1 MPVLFPIAHLAAA
14 ATLAFSPAAHADEN
28 TRNAP
33 PEAST
38 RSTRLVLVSRADG
51 ATGKPSV
58 PAQAGAISA
67 NGRYA
72 AFTVKGRLYL
82 RDIRANRTQS
92 VLGDLVTG
100 AHPTFTRSFSPH
112 SGTIVYSGDG
122 KLWADNL
129 ATAGK
134 SFVSRT
140 LPALRGESD
149 LNVSGAPSI
158 SADGRYVAFESSS
171 NALVDENG
179 DGRIDQGYPRYQVY
193 LRDLK
198 RGATTLISRA
208 GGPAGAIGDGE
219 SSEPAISADGRY
231 VAFTSEAGNLVPGA
245 PRPGAGIYVRDLR
258 TDTVRRVS
266 YWSSRPGPHRGE
278 GSRPS
283 ISANGRYVSFVF
295 NRTGS
300 PASVVVRD
308 LRAGGT
314 VNASLLTENPLKLGR
329 GTPELSEDG
338 RFVAFRTGEAAQGQ
352 LDRLYVADLETERTR
367 LVGSASAEPGSPL
380 SFSASGR
387 YLLFDTFVDA
397 NVPKGA
403 EPSVPAHGDV
413 YRYTNAFLP

>member
-1 MPVLFPIAHLAAA
+1 MPVLFPIAHLVAAA
-14 ATLAFSPAAHADEN
+14 ALAFSPAAHADE
-28 TRNAP
+28 TRDAP
-33 PEAST
+33 PEASA
-38 RSTRLVLVSRADG
+38 RSTRLVLVSRANG

-67 NGRYA
+67 SGRYA

-112 SGTIVYSGDG
+112 SGTIVYGDDG
-122 KLWADNL
+122 KLWADDL
-129 ATAGK
+129 ATGGR
-134 SFVSRT
+134 SLVSKT

-179 DGRIDQGYPRYQVY
+179 DGRVDEGYPRYQVY

-198 RGATTLISRA
+198 TSTTTLISRA
-208 GGPAGAIGDGE
+208 GGGAGAIGDGE
-219 SSEPAISADGRY
+219 SSEPSISADGRY

-258 TDTVRRVS
+258 AGTVRRVS
-266 YWSSRPGPHRGE
+266 YWSSRPGPHRGD
-278 GSRPS
+278 GSRS
-283 ISANGRYVSFVF
+283 SLSADGRYVSFVF

-308 LRAGGT
+308 LRGGGT
-314 VNASLLTENPLKLGR
+314 VNASLLSEKPLKLGR
-329 GTPELSEDG
+329 GTPALSEDG
-338 RFVAFRTGEAAQGQ
+338 RFVAFRTGEAPRGQ
-352 LDRLYVADLETERTR
+352 LDRLYIADLRTDRTR
-367 LVGSASAEPGSPL
+367 LVHSGSVESDSPL
-380 SFSASGR
+380 SFSATGR

-397 NVPKGA
+397 NVPKGS
-403 EPSVPAHGDV
+403 EPSVPASGDV